1 MSRSSEINIICG
13 RSRSGEVNVR
23 TIKGQGLEKPISQGW
38 SRSDKINSW
47 EGQGL
52 GSQCHEEG

>member
-23 TIKGQGLEKPISQGW
+23 TIKGQGLEKPISQEW
-38 SRSDKINSW
+38 SRSDKINS
-47 EGQGL
+47 
-52 GSQCHEEG
+52 